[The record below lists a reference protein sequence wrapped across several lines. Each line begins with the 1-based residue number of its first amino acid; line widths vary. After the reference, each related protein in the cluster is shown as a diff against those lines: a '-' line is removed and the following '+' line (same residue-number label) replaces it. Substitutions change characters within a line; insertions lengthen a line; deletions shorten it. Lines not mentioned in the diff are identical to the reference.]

1 MAYYASDGR
10 RPLEDSMSDASSQH
24 LPAALDRLDVQGWN
38 LYWAEMERRMGPVFA
53 RSDALTR
60 AMAYLAGLLAP
71 AERKNSWQLAEI
83 NGHPNPYGF
92 PHLLG
97 RAEWAPDALR
107 DKLRSYVSD
116 YLADAD
122 AVGVIDES
130 GFLKKGIH
138 SAGVARQYSGTAGR
152 IENCQ
157 IGVFLAYASQRGH
170 TLLDRELYLP
180 KAWTDDRER
189 CRRAGVLDERAFAT
203 KPALARQL
211 LARTF
216 DAGVVLAWV
225 TGDSVYG
232 DDRLLRG
239 WLEERTQAYVLAVSG
254 KETVWIQHAQR
265 PVKALLAAL
274 PRTGWERLSAGAGS
288 KGPRVYDWLCL
299 EVSAPA
305 QQDWQRTLLV
315 RRSLSDPREVTG
327 YLVFARAHT
336 PLTELV
342 RVAGTRWT
350 VEESFQI
357 AKGEV
362 GLDHYEVRSWT
373 GWYRHITLA
382 MGAQALLTV
391 IRAETGAAGAPKKR
405 PPSPGARSSL
415 AVFKAHRNLP
425 SG

>member
-1 MAYYASDGR
+1 
-10 RPLEDSMSDASSQH
+10 MSDEASQL

-38 LYWAEMERRMGPVFA
+38 LYWAEMERRIGPVFA

-60 AMAYLAGLLAP
+60 AMAYLAGLLSP
-71 AERKNSWQLAEI
+71 AERKTSWQLAEI
-83 NGHPNPYGF
+83 NGHPHPYGF
-92 PHLLG
+92 QHLLG
-97 RAEWAPDALR
+97 RADWDPDALR
-107 DKLRSYVSD
+107 DRLRTYLTDS
-116 YLADAD
+116 LADPH

-180 KAWTDDRER
+180 NAWTDDRER
-189 CRRAGVLDERAFAT
+189 CRRAGVPDERAFAT
-203 KPALARQL
+203 KPALARQML
-211 LARTF
+211 ERTF
-216 DAGVVLAWV
+216 DAGVRLAWV

-232 DDRLLRG
+232 DDRVLRG

-254 KETVWIQHAQR
+254 KETVWIHHTQR
-265 PVKALLAAL
+265 QVKAILAAL
-274 PRTGWERLSAGAGS
+274 PRVGWERLSAGAGS
-288 KGPRVYDWLCL
+288 KGPRVYDWLCM
-299 EVSAPA
+299 EVGAPA
-305 QQDWQRTLLV
+305 PQDWKRTLLV
-315 RRSLSDPREVTG
+315 RRSLSDPSEVTG

-350 VEESFQI
+350 VEESLQI

-382 MGAQALLTV
+382 MGAQAFLTV
-391 IRAETGAAGAPKKR
+391 IRAETGAEGAPKKR
-405 PPSPGARSSL
+405 PPPPGARSSL
-415 AVFKAHRNLP
+415 AVFKAHRHLP